1 MVEKLLELP
10 SSFLWA
16 AWLVLAAGAGAV
28 EEEQREGGSA
38 ALQNRITIIKKQH
51 QREVDELENEIEIL
65 KASSNAQAS
74 QLEAMARAEKLR
86 AEQAVANSQEEIDR
100 IEQEA
105 MQELER
111 AEAIRQDDLRRA
123 DAKRQAQLEEL
134 ERERLA
140 DLARL
145 EKDREMDQLAKE
157 QEMKRLE
164 EKKAEQLKVL
174 KEQQEAE
181 LKTLGEEHLKE
192 KRALKA
198 KAMQKDLIADA
209 RQKQEQDERR
219 VKWEPLV
226 MERDEIAD
234 TVRDYMKMLGILP
247 HEIRWKDFEK
257 KHCPPLPA
265 AEVCKDADVAKLQA
279 AIPRIRKV
287 MGRLKERVE
296 SDAILLALREIAKR
310 NAVKAVNLVQQ
321 MTSGQKA
328 LKDTTLDPKEFV
340 SHAQIQHFL
349 TRQGITYTD
358 QAWTYL
364 LQSLDSGTTSKKPI
378 KIKKLASTLDGTFL
392 KVETA

>member
-1 MVEKLLELP
+1 
-10 SSFLWA
+10 
-16 AWLVLAAGAGAV
+16 
-28 EEEQREGGSA
+28 
-38 ALQNRITIIKKQH
+38 
-51 QREVDELENEIEIL
+51 
-65 KASSNAQAS
+65 
-74 QLEAMARAEKLR
+74 
-86 AEQAVANSQEEIDR
+86 
-100 IEQEA
+100 
-105 MQELER
+105 
-111 AEAIRQDDLRRA
+111 
-123 DAKRQAQLEEL
+123 
-134 ERERLA
+134 
-140 DLARL
+140 
-145 EKDREMDQLAKE
+145 MDQLAKE

-247 HEIRWKDFEK
+247 NEIRWKDFET

-349 TRQGITYTD
+349 TSR
-358 QAWTYL
+358 
-364 LQSLDSGTTSKKPI
+364 
-378 KIKKLASTLDGTFL
+378 
-392 KVETA
+392 V